1 MHQPHTLASASFPTG
16 LHTPTQRWFPQS
28 SDSDTNA
35 DVQSTAVVTPQT
47 NRYRVSPYPERVR
60 TPVQLLSPAH
70 SQPSSATP
78 LYELLLRP
86 IIKSTVGQRDTSGDT
101 LDDVV
106 FTGTSFKDIMSK
118 FWEQFRPRIKCRAV
132 KTDGVWTAM
141 TDLGVT
147 EWTKSMQFK
156 WLGKLRG
163 HTVVL
168 LVYTYGTA
176 IAKGQDLEE
185 FSIACIRPE
194 QSDRAGATAESSL
207 HEIVDKL
214 QERWGTIF
222 SAEAVVWRMWANDV
236 TRNLNRLTWDDAIN
250 QLPSNYISSLL
261 RPVDSHFQ
269 HHFQNLFRST
279 SVALDCVKASI
290 ADNEQLLSEWEAFG
304 HRLKMQKEQLQSR
317 KLIIE
322 ASIRDLPPPGLNAV
336 VDPLAALDNIDDEE
350 HKDED

>member
-1 MHQPHTLASASFPTG
+1 
-16 LHTPTQRWFPQS
+16 
-28 SDSDTNA
+28 
-35 DVQSTAVVTPQT
+35 
-47 NRYRVSPYPERVR
+47 
-60 TPVQLLSPAH
+60 
-70 SQPSSATP
+70 
-78 LYELLLRP
+78 
-86 IIKSTVGQRDTSGDT
+86 
-101 LDDVV
+101 
-106 FTGTSFKDIMSK
+106 
-118 FWEQFRPRIKCRAV
+118 
-132 KTDGVWTAM
+132 M
-141 TDLGVT
+141 TDLSVT

-156 WLGKLRG
+156 VKKHIVDCDKSTNAWHQWLVKLRG

-269 HHFQNLFRST
+269 HHFQNLSRST

-322 ASIRDLPPPGLNAV
+322 ASIRDLPSPGLNAV

>member
-78 LYELLLRP
+78 LYQLLLRP

-106 FTGTSFKDIMSK
+106 FTGTSFEDIMSK
-118 FWEQFRPRIKCRAV
+118 IWEQFRPRIKCRAV

-141 TDLGVT
+141 TDLSVT

-156 WLGKLRG
+156 VKKNIVDCDKSTNAWHQWLVKLRG

-194 QSDRAGATAESSL
+194 QSDRAGATAKSSL

-214 QERWGTIF
+214 QERWCTIF
-222 SAEAVVWRMWANDV
+222 SAEAVVWRM
-236 TRNLNRLTWDDAIN
+236 
-250 QLPSNYISSLL
+250 
-261 RPVDSHFQ
+261 
-269 HHFQNLFRST
+269 
-279 SVALDCVKASI
+279 
-290 ADNEQLLSEWEAFG
+290 
-304 HRLKMQKEQLQSR
+304 
-317 KLIIE
+317 
-322 ASIRDLPPPGLNAV
+322 
-336 VDPLAALDNIDDEE
+336 
-350 HKDED
+350 